1 MILEGAMIAIASLA
15 LTVPHPGVAFRG
27 EWVACNFRIRG
38 SKIREMEAG
47 KIESETSSR

>member
-1 MILEGAMIAIASLA
+1 MILEGAMIVIASIM
-15 LTVPHPGVAFRG
+15 LTVPHPGVAFRNY
-27 EWVACNFRIRG
+27 WVACNFPLRG